1 LGTWKPLE
9 KLVEPDTIVQTVPVD
24 LGTLRGSYSYP
35 YAINARG
42 QVVGYSLTSADVWHG
57 FLGSEKERKKA

>member
-9 KLVEPDTIVQTVPVD
+9 KLVEPGTIVQTVPVD
-24 LGTLRGSYSYP
+24 LGILKGLYSYP

-42 QVVGYSLTSADVWHG
+42 QVVGYSLTSEDM
-57 FLGSEKERKKA
+57 